1 MPSPT
6 TRGGSQHTRASTMAA
21 LTKTKTEEEL
31 KKQADPIVKDPITA
45 INFLMEGDFKSKDD
59 EMSFELLGAI
69 AMQLSQQPRNPKMA
83 SEAFKAM
90 SYLIFNIHQ
99 KNMVD
104 SITDNVAKAVSLAT
118 KRIRDELSEATDQ
131 LVLATAESTKAGDN
145 LKTEYQEAISK
156 FKEAMDK
163 ASHSIKEINI

>member
-1 MPSPT
+1 MTIHISLSRLHSTITFSDRIQPHTSALSDHIQLPEHSISNCT
-6 TRGGSQHTRASTMAA
+6 APCQDFCYNSSLISSLVHESSILCQIHRLNWQYHIGSHHTRASTRAA

-59 EMSFELLGAI
+59 KKSFKLLGVI

-83 SEAFKAM
+83 SEAFKAI

-99 KNMVD
+99 K
-104 SITDNVAKAVSLAT
+104 TL
-118 KRIRDELSEATDQ
+118 
-131 LVLATAESTKAGDN
+131 
-145 LKTEYQEAISK
+145 
-156 FKEAMDK
+156 
-163 ASHSIKEINI
+163 